1 MFERWGH
8 TVHSSRVA
16 ILASGVVF
24 LVGAALW
31 GTGVFGALSDGGFED
46 PDSESARTAALADE
60 RFGRTSVDV
69 VVLYEH
75 SELSVDDPAFR
86 DAVTTTLSGLPS
98 SDVVGTVNYYDTRSP
113 AFVSADG
120 HATYVGVTLAG
131 STEDEIDASYQAV
144 KDDLAAPG
152 LKTSYGG
159 PSAVFTDVGEQV
171 GEDIARAEMLSLPIV
186 LILCVFILGGLVA
199 AALPLIV
206 GGIAIL
212 GAFTLLRVLTT
223 FTDVSI
229 FAINVITLLG
239 LGLAIDYALFMVSRF
254 REELPRSASVEQ
266 AIARTMATA
275 GRTVAFSGLIVASSL
290 ASLLLFP
297 QNFLRSM
304 GFGGMAAVL
313 VAMLA
318 ALTVL
323 PALMAVLGHRVDA
336 LAVRW
341 PRRRTTAQA
350 DDGVWARI
358 ARSVMRR
365 PVIYAVSVVAVLL
378 VLGSPFLRVAFGSVD
393 ERVLPEGT
401 ESRVVAE
408 RLASDF
414 PGGDVTPASVL
425 VSGASGAQLDAYL
438 AEVESVPGIAAAAV
452 TAEADDTALV
462 EARYDADPQSEE
474 ARDIIAGLRAI
485 DPPSGA
491 TTLVGGETAQL
502 VDLLSSIAR
511 TLPLMGL
518 VVVAVMFGLLFLAFG
533 SIVLPLKAVLMNAI
547 SIVASFG
554 VVVWVFQDGH
564 LTDFL
569 CCTPTG
575 TIDATQPILMLAILF
590 GLSMDYEVFLL
601 SRIRE
606 QWDLGHDNTEAV
618 AAGLQRTGGI
628 ITSAAVLLAIVIGAF
643 ATSGITFIKLI
654 GVGMIV
660 AILVD
665 ATIVRALLVPATM
678 RLLGGAN
685 WWAPGPLRRWWSR
698 YGFRETETADAT
710 GAAR

>member
-8 TVHSSRVA
+8 RVHRFRLH
-16 ILASGVVF
+16 ILALGVAF
-24 LVGAALW
+24 LAGAGLW
-31 GTGVFGALSDGGFED
+31 GSGVFGALSDGGFED
-46 PDSESARTAALADE
+46 PDSESARASALADE
-60 RFGRTSVDV
+60 RIGRASVDV
-69 VVLYEH
+69 VVLYEDPD
-75 SELSVDDPAFR
+75 LTVDDPQFR
-86 DAVTTTLSGLPS
+86 DAVTQTLSALPS
-98 SDVVGTVNYYDTRSP
+98 AEVARTVSYYDTRSP
-113 AFVSADG
+113 AFVSQDR
-120 HATYVGVTLAG
+120 HATYVGLTLVG
-131 STEDEIDASYQAV
+131 STEEEIDASYQAV

-152 LKTSYGG
+152 LETSYGG

-171 GEDIARAEMLSLPIV
+171 GEDIARAEMLSMPIV
-186 LILCVFILGGLVA
+186 LVLCVLILGGLVA
-199 AALPLIV
+199 AVLPLVV
-206 GGIAIL
+206 GGFAIL
-212 GAFTLLRVLTT
+212 GAFTLLRVLTM

-239 LGLAIDYALFMVSRF
+239 LGLAIDYALFLVSRF
-254 REELPRSASVEQ
+254 REELPRSVSVEQ
-266 AIARTMATA
+266 AVARTMATA

-297 QNFLRSM
+297 QNFLKSM

-318 ALTVL
+318 ALTIL
-323 PALMAVLGHRVDA
+323 PALLAVLGHRVDA
-336 LAVRW
+336 LAVPW
-341 PRRRTTAQA
+341 RRRRKAAQSGE
-350 DDGVWARI
+350 GVWASI

-365 PVIYAVSVVAVLL
+365 PVVYAVSVVAVLL
-378 VLGSPFLRVAFGSVD
+378 VLGSPFLRVTFGSVD
-393 ERVLPEGT
+393 ERVLPRET
-401 ESRVVAE
+401 ESRIVAE

-414 PGGDVTPASVL
+414 PGGDATSAEVV
-425 VSGASGAQLDAYL
+425 VSGAYE
-438 AEVESVPGIAAAAV
+438 AELEPYAARLQAVAGVDDVAV
-452 TAEADDTALV
+452 TAQRDGTSLI
-462 EARYDADPQSEE
+462 EARYGADPQSEA
-474 ARDIIAGLRAI
+474 AREIVADLRAA
-485 DPPSGA
+485 DPPAGA
-491 TTLVGGETAQL
+491 TALVGGETAQL
-502 VDLLSSIAR
+502 VDLLDSLAS
-511 TLPLMGL
+511 TLPVMGL
-518 VVVAVMFGLLFLAFG
+518 VVVVVMVGLLFLAFG
-533 SIVLPLKAVLMNAI
+533 SVVLPIKAVLMNAI

-564 LTDFL
+564 LADFL
-569 CCTPTG
+569 DFTPTG

-606 QWDLGHDNTEAV
+606 HWDLGHDNTAAV

-628 ITSAAVLLAIVIGAF
+628 ITSAALLLAVVIGAF

-685 WWAPGPLRRWWSR
+685 WWAPGPLRRWWAR
-698 YGFRETETADAT
+698 HGFRETEGTAP
-710 GAAR
+710 AR